1 MPFIVANDVSAYSQG
16 QRTHSARTNNLLTP
30 LGDKKKKGEPENK
43 AKSAQLK
50 LEMGWAWQLALSKP
64 VSLAIEKIP
73 AYLKNAENKHGI
85 LYNSSVSQKNSNL
98 LASSKILQFL
108 AYLVW

>member
-1 MPFIVANDVSAYSQG
+1 MLCSPYV
-16 QRTHSARTNNLLTP
+16 
-30 LGDKKKKGEPENK
+30 GDPENK

-98 LASSKILQFL
+98 LASSNILQFL